1 MFCLVF
7 AFSAAFTA
15 FIVLTICLSVMYF
28 VYDFIINK
36 INKYDRWT
44 DRIAMAVVYCV
55 MLMYDINK
63 IHMKILLSKDSIW
76 LTTNR
81 NGNMQSLS
89 R

>member
-1 MFCLVF
+1 MF

-15 FIVLTICLSVMYF
+15 FIVLTVCLSVVYF

-36 INKYDRWT
+36 INKWGDDRWT
-44 DRIAMAVVYCV
+44 DRIATAVVYCV

-63 IHMKILLSKDSIW
+63 IHMTILLSNDSIW